1 MSFINNTISNIKTS
15 LNNFYDTVTNKQTD
29 YKEREA
35 IQSKY
40 SAMATKITQEYQD
53 LINSESFNKLSEIKK
68 QNALF
73 NLRFVDYKIGVKEEL
88 LKKANLLDNIIYNDP
103 YCKEPINNTYMFV
116 GIVLIVFAILF
127 IKIA

>member
-1 MSFINNTISNIKTS
+1 MNFVNNIFDNIKTS

-35 IQSKY
+35 LQSKY

-53 LINSESFNKLSEIKK
+53 FVNSEAYNKLSEVKK

-73 NLRFVDYKIGVKEEL
+73 NLRFEDYKIGVKEEL
-88 LKKANLLDNIIYNDP
+88 LKKANLLDNIVYNDP
-103 YCKEPINNTYMFV
+103 YCREPINNTYMFV

-127 IKIA
+127 FKIA